1 MARVLETRQLGGL
14 SGQMVRPALKL
25 RSELPASGFQSDGG
39 AGSIRQDRPGAHGG
53 TIYEDEAEDY
63 TETGDPF

>member
-14 SGQMVRPALKL
+14 SGQMDRPALKL

-39 AGSIRQDRPGAHGG
+39 TGSIRQGSANGG
-53 TIYEDEAEDY
+53 IPYSGEGDDYE
-63 TETGDPF
+63 GDWGDF